1 MYWTVHWKYLIN
13 SQTIELFYCHQ
24 KYKCDLLKT
33 GCYLLYYVYF
43 LETSNGGQPTLAE
56 IQKCTVGL
64 LETVFEVLSFYLKT
78 FLFQFH
84 FSSVGA
90 KMLSSLIH
98 KQLKLNMV
106 VWPVLL
112 MSPSRFIC
120 KLSKENELW
129 AHNESPVIVKATYML
144 EWNVDVNVECF
155 T

>member
-1 MYWTVHWKYLIN
+1 MFI
-13 SQTIELFYCHQ
+13 
-24 KYKCDLLKT
+24 
-33 GCYLLYYVYF
+33 F
-43 LETSNGGQPTLAE
+43 LRQANGGQPTLAE

-106 VWPVLL
+106 V
-112 MSPSRFIC
+112 
-120 KLSKENELW
+120 
-129 AHNESPVIVKATYML
+129 
-144 EWNVDVNVECF
+144 
-155 T
+155 